1 MKIYLTNSSIC
12 VATWIANMLDMRIE
26 ISLQK
31 ETEMKLSARKGVE
44 NYV

>member
-1 MKIYLTNSSIC
+1 MKIYLANSFIC
-12 VATWIANMLDMRIE
+12 VATWIANILDMRIE

-31 ETEMKLSARKGVE
+31 ETVTKLSARKDVE